1 MAPEDED
8 DMAGDGAADEGT
20 TDDTSNP
27 SEGGSDD
34 SSRFHRRGFFR
45 EGFRQFFRPLA
56 DAVADTVQER
66 LDRVG
71 LPREEDWSDVPGG
84 GGPPPYV
91 PTSEP
96 PADGTVLRPPGALEE
111 HDFLDRC
118 LSSGHCVNACPV
130 SAIKMG
136 RSDDPR
142 EDEKP
147 FIDPESQ
154 ACVVC
159 DELSCMNVCP
169 SGALLPVPK
178 EEIRMGMAIVETDV
192 CLRSSGEDCQI
203 CVDKCPLGAV
213 AISIPYEGATI
224 HVHDPG
230 CTGCGVCQMYCPTEP
245 RAIRIEPDSERNRLP
260 GDRPSDGGSYFP
272 VADDDPEY
280 GND

>member
-8 DMAGDGAADEGT
+8 DTAGGGSAGDGTAGDGTRDDSAKRSEGD
-20 TDDTSNP
+20 TDD
-27 SEGGSDD
+27 
-34 SSRFHRRGFFR
+34 SRFHRRGFFR

-91 PTSEP
+91 PTAEP

-178 EEIRMGMAIVETDV
+178 EEIRMGLATVDTDV

-213 AISIPYEGATI
+213 AISIPLRGSDDPRPRPGLHRLRRLPDVLPDGASC
-224 HVHDPG
+224 DSYP
-230 CTGCGVCQMYCPTEP
+230 TGQRAEPSSGRPTE
-245 RAIRIEPDSERNRLP
+245 RRGVVLP
-260 GDRPSDGGSYFP
+260 GGR
-272 VADDDPEY
+272 
-280 GND
+280 